1 MRINKY
7 LAACELGSR
16 RKVEELILNK
26 LVKVNDALVTDLS
39 YQVNALDI
47 VKVNETI
54 VRLQENKV
62 YIMLYKPKNYIT
74 TTKEQFKRPY
84 VLQLLSTV
92 QEKVYPVGRLDY
104 NTEGLLLLTND
115 GDFANKIISPKS
127 EIEKEYEVIFSNLL
141 NDRQLNDLQ
150 TRMVIDGY
158 SIKPAII
165 KNVQKLKTNE
175 YKLNIIIHEGRNR
188 QIRKMFEL
196 VNLKIIN
203 LKRIRIGNLHLG
215 SLKTGSYRYL
225 TKDEINKIF
234 E

>member
-115 GDFANKIISPKS
+115 GDFANKIISPKN

-158 SIKPAII
+158 SIKPAKI

-215 SLKTGSYRYL
+215 SLKTGAYRYL
-225 TKDEINKIF
+225 AKDEINKIF